1 MGKYS
6 QKAVFKLLK
15 QGRTI
20 EQISEETQIP
30 VEIIGKWVNQKELS
44 EHVRSLIIE
53 KKYNEAISIC
63 KRFPGRSVFQS
74 QLIEIYIKQGK
85 YNLAM
90 IVGKKFP
97 HNPIIQAQ
105 MITCYCRLRNF
116 SEAEDIV
123 EKNPKNTNV
132 LPTLINGYRRELNE
146 VENIVKGKDEEYDKE
161 IYARILELRTILK
174 DCQKKPFS
182 EIRET
187 IGNIRDFITEFYKK
201 EKENGR

>member
-1 MGKYS
+1 MSQYS
-6 QKAVFKLLK
+6 QKKVFQLLK
-15 QGRTI
+15 QGKPI

-30 VEIIGKWVNQKELS
+30 VGIIGEWVNQKKIS
-44 EHVRSLIIE
+44 EEVSSLIKA
-53 KKYNEAISIC
+53 KKYDEAIAIC
-63 KRFPGRSVFQS
+63 NRFPRSTVFQS
-74 QLIEIYIKQGK
+74 QLMDIYIKQGK

-97 HNPIIQAQ
+97 NNPIIQAQ

-116 SEAEDIV
+116 NEAEDIV

-132 LPTLINGYRRELNE
+132 LPTLIKGYRRELNE

-174 DCQKKPFS
+174 NCKEKPFS

-187 IGNIRDFITEFYKK
+187 IGNIRVFITEFY
-201 EKENGR
+201 EKENSR